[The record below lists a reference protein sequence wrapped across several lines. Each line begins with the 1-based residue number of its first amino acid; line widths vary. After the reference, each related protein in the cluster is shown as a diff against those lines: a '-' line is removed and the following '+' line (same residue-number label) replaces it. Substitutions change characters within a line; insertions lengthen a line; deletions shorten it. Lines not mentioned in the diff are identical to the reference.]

1 MEVKKEIKEEKKFE
15 KVKKEENKKVGKI
28 KNKKNLYYIISIV
41 IAICLIVLIAFVIL
55 TLQQTP
61 EKLLNNILSNL
72 KEGKLEKINQ
82 YISYEEILGTSDL
95 LSSKEFNEET
105 KKSLFNKLEW
115 KILEVKT
122 EKDKATINLETT
134 NKDFKII
141 IEKYMQKA
149 LSAVFSGKNLEN
161 DEIKNYLVEEINNQE
176 AQTITQT
183 KTLEFTKKDNKW
195 QITVN
200 NELIDALLPNL
211 RETVDTLNN
220 NKLI

>member
-1 MEVKKEIKEEKKFE
+1 MEVKEEKKFE
-15 KVKKEENKKVGKI
+15 KVKKEENKQVGKI
-28 KNKKNLYYIISIV
+28 KNKKDLYYIISIV

-122 EKDKATINLETT
+122 EKDKATINLEIT

-183 KTLEFTKKDNKW
+183 KTIEFTKKDNKW
-195 QITVN
+195 EITVN

>member
-15 KVKKEENKKVGKI
+15 KVKKEENKQAGKI

-41 IAICLIVLIAFVIL
+41 IAICLIALIAFVIL

-72 KEGKLEKINQ
+72 KEGNLEKINQ
-82 YISYEEILGTSDL
+82 YINYEEILGTSNL

-105 KKSLFNKLEW
+105 KKTLFNKLEW
-115 KILEVKT
+115 EILEVKT
-122 EKDKATINLETT
+122 EKDKAVVNLEIT

-176 AQTITQT
+176 AQIITQT

-200 NELIDALLPNL
+200 DELIDALLPNL
-211 RETVDTLNN
+211 QKTVDSLNN

>member
-1 MEVKKEIKEEKKFE
+1 MEVKEEKKFE
-15 KVKKEENKKVGKI
+15 KVKKEENKQVGKI
-28 KNKKNLYYIISIV
+28 KNKKDLYYIISIV
-41 IAICLIVLIAFVIL
+41 IAICLIALIAFVIL

-105 KKSLFNKLEW
+105 KKGLFNKLEW

-122 EKDKATINLETT
+122 EKDKATINLEIT

-183 KTLEFTKKDNKW
+183 KTIEFTKKDNKW
-195 QITVN
+195 EITVN

>member
-1 MEVKKEIKEEKKFE
+1 MEVKEEKKFE
-15 KVKKEENKKVGKI
+15 KVKKEENKQVGKI
-28 KNKKNLYYIISIV
+28 KNKKDLYYIISIV
-41 IAICLIVLIAFVIL
+41 IAICLIALIAFVIL

-122 EKDKATINLETT
+122 EKDKATINLEIT

-183 KTLEFTKKDNKW
+183 KTIEFTKKDNKW
-195 QITVN
+195 EITVN

>member
-1 MEVKKEIKEEKKFE
+1 MEVKEEKKFE
-15 KVKKEENKKVGKI
+15 KVKKEENKQVGKI

-41 IAICLIVLIAFVIL
+41 IAICLIALIAFVIL

-122 EKDKATINLETT
+122 EKDKATINLEIT

-149 LSAVFSGKNLEN
+149 LSAVFSGKDLEN
-161 DEIKNYLVEEINNQE
+161 DEIKNYLEEEINNQE

-200 NELIDALLPNL
+200 DELIDVLLPNL
-211 RETVDTLNN
+211 REIVDTLNN

>member
-15 KVKKEENKKVGKI
+15 KVKKEENKQAGEI

-41 IAICLIVLIAFVIL
+41 IAICLIALIAFVIL

-61 EKLLNNILSNL
+61 EKLLNTILSNL

-82 YISYEEILGTSDL
+82 YISYEEILGTSEL

-122 EKDKATINLETT
+122 EKDKATINLEIT

-149 LSAVFSGKNLEN
+149 LSAVFSGKDLEN

-183 KTLEFTKKDNKW
+183 KTIEFIKKDNKW
-195 QITVN
+195 EITVN

>member
-1 MEVKKEIKEEKKFE
+1 MEVKEEKKFE
-15 KVKKEENKKVGKI
+15 KVKKEENKQVGKI

-41 IAICLIVLIAFVIL
+41 IAICLIALIAFVIL

-122 EKDKATINLETT
+122 EKDKATINLEIT

-200 NELIDALLPNL
+200 DELIDVLLPNL

>member
-1 MEVKKEIKEEKKFE
+1 MEVKEEKKFE
-15 KVKKEENKKVGKI
+15 KVKKEENKQVGKI
-28 KNKKNLYYIISIV
+28 KNKKDLYYIISIV
-41 IAICLIVLIAFVIL
+41 IAICLIALIAFVIL

-72 KEGKLEKINQ
+72 KEGNLEKINQ
-82 YISYEEILGTSDL
+82 YINYEEILETSDL

-105 KKSLFNKLEW
+105 KKGLFNKLEW

-122 EKDKATINLETT
+122 EKDKATINLEIT

-183 KTLEFTKKDNKW
+183 KTIEFTKKDNKW
-195 QITVN
+195 EITVN

>member
-15 KVKKEENKKVGKI
+15 KVKKEENKQAGKI

-41 IAICLIVLIAFVIL
+41 IAICLIALIAFVIL

-72 KEGKLEKINQ
+72 KEGNLEKINQ
-82 YISYEEILGTSDL
+82 YINYEEILGTSNL

-115 KILEVKT
+115 EILEVKT
-122 EKDKATINLETT
+122 EKDKAVVNLEIT

-176 AQTITQT
+176 AQIITQT

-200 NELIDALLPNL
+200 DELIDALLPNL
-211 RETVDTLNN
+211 QKTVDSLNN

>member
-1 MEVKKEIKEEKKFE
+1 MEVKEEKKFE
-15 KVKKEENKKVGKI
+15 KVKKEENKQVGKI
-28 KNKKNLYYIISIV
+28 KNKKDLYYIISIV
-41 IAICLIVLIAFVIL
+41 IAICLIALIAFVIL

-72 KEGKLEKINQ
+72 KEGNLEKINQ
-82 YISYEEILGTSDL
+82 YINYEEILETSDL

-105 KKSLFNKLEW
+105 KKGLFNKLEW

-122 EKDKATINLETT
+122 EKDKATINLEIT

-183 KTLEFTKKDNKW
+183 KTIEFIKKDNKW
-195 QITVN
+195 EITVN

>member
-1 MEVKKEIKEEKKFE
+1 MEVKEEKKFE
-15 KVKKEENKKVGKI
+15 KVKKEENKQVGKI

-41 IAICLIVLIAFVIL
+41 IAICLIALIAFVIL

-122 EKDKATINLETT
+122 EKDKATINLEIT

-141 IEKYMQKA
+141 IEKYMQRA

-183 KTLEFTKKDNKW
+183 KTIEFTKKDNKW
-195 QITVN
+195 EITVN

>member
-1 MEVKKEIKEEKKFE
+1 MEVKEEKKFE
-15 KVKKEENKKVGKI
+15 KVKKEENKQVGKI

-41 IAICLIVLIAFVIL
+41 IAICLIALIAFVIL

-72 KEGKLEKINQ
+72 KEGNLEKINQ
-82 YISYEEILGTSDL
+82 YINYEEILETSDL

-105 KKSLFNKLEW
+105 KKGLFNKLEW

-122 EKDKATINLETT
+122 EKDKATINLEIT

-183 KTLEFTKKDNKW
+183 KTIEFTKKDNKW
-195 QITVN
+195 EITVN

>member
-1 MEVKKEIKEEKKFE
+1 MEVKEEKKFE
-15 KVKKEENKKVGKI
+15 KVKKEENKQVGKI

-41 IAICLIVLIAFVIL
+41 IAICLIALIAFVIL

-115 KILEVKT
+115 KFLEVKT
-122 EKDKATINLETT
+122 EKDKATINLEIT

-183 KTLEFTKKDNKW
+183 KTIEFIKKDNKW
-195 QITVN
+195 EITVN

>member
-1 MEVKKEIKEEKKFE
+1 MEVKKEIKEQKKFE
-15 KVKKEENKKVGKI
+15 KIKKEENKQAGEI

-41 IAICLIVLIAFVIL
+41 IAICLIALIAFVIL

-61 EKLLNNILSNL
+61 EKLLNTILSNL

-82 YISYEEILGTSDL
+82 YISYEEILGTSEL

-122 EKDKATINLETT
+122 EKDKATINLEIT

-149 LSAVFSGKNLEN
+149 LSAVFSGKDLEN

-183 KTLEFTKKDNKW
+183 KTIEFIKKDNKW
-195 QITVN
+195 EITVN

>member
-1 MEVKKEIKEEKKFE
+1 MEVKEEKKFE
-15 KVKKEENKKVGKI
+15 KVKKEENKQVGKI
-28 KNKKNLYYIISIV
+28 KNKKDLYYIISIV
-41 IAICLIVLIAFVIL
+41 IAICLIALIAFVIL

-122 EKDKATINLETT
+122 EKDKATINLEIT

-183 KTLEFTKKDNKW
+183 KTIEFIKKDNKW
-195 QITVN
+195 EITVN

>member
-1 MEVKKEIKEEKKFE
+1 MEVKEEKKFE
-15 KVKKEENKKVGKI
+15 KVKKEENKQVGKI

-41 IAICLIVLIAFVIL
+41 IAICLIALIAFVIL

-122 EKDKATINLETT
+122 EKDKATINLEIT

-183 KTLEFTKKDNKW
+183 KTIEFIKKDNKW
-195 QITVN
+195 EITVN

>member
-1 MEVKKEIKEEKKFE
+1 MEVKEEKKFE
-15 KVKKEENKKVGKI
+15 KVKKEENKQVGKI
-28 KNKKNLYYIISIV
+28 KNKKDLYYIISIV

-122 EKDKATINLETT
+122 EKDKATINLEIT

-183 KTLEFTKKDNKW
+183 KTIEFIKKDNKW
-195 QITVN
+195 EITVN